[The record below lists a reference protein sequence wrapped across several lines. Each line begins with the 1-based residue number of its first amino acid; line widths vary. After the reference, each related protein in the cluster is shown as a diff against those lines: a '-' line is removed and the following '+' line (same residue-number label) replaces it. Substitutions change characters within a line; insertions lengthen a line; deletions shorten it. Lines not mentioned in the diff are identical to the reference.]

1 MLEKVEW
8 KKLEELVNILDN
20 LRKPI
25 SKVKRQTG
33 IYPYYWANWIQDYI
47 NDYIFDWTFILLGED
62 GSVINNDWSPV
73 LNWVNGKIWVNN
85 HAHIL
90 SKKSDQVLLRYIYF
104 ALSVFDV
111 SKVVKW
117 NIPKITQQDLKN
129 FLIPIPY
136 KNWKPNLEKQ
146 QEIVA
151 ILDKFDTLVNDLSTG
166 LPAELEARRK
176 QYEYYRN
183 QLLTFTPLKE

>member
-1 MLEKVEW
+1 M
-8 KKLEELVNILDN
+8 
-20 LRKPI
+20 
-25 SKVKRQTG
+25 
-33 IYPYYWANWIQDYI
+33 
-47 NDYIFDWTFILLGED
+47 
-62 GSVINNDWSPV
+62 
-73 LNWVNGKIWVNN
+73 
-85 HAHIL
+85 
-90 SKKSDQVLLRYIYF
+90 LRYIYF

-176 QYEYYRN
+176 QYEYYREK
-183 QLLTFTPLKE
+183 LLTFTPLKE